1 MACAHSLEHLQ
12 LIARENGILTA
23 ARSKDQLCADI
34 QRRLGPLPVLPVDA
48 ECAPKPL
55 DVLVHQARELGVPN
69 AGVYNS
75 KTKQELCDKVSDVLR
90 RKGKRDE
97 FRDLDCDQPKK
108 ELQEEARRLGIRGY
122 KNFSTDLLCLL
133 LRNERARL
141 ARGGQPR
148 DPIPVSA
155 PSFLSTYDL
164 VQIPNEERLSIPAL
178 SRLLTRN
185 LLRPGQIVPAE
196 YLSRERGLILFHSV
210 GTGKTFSAINTS
222 QILLRR
228 GLVDRVVVI
237 TPTSLQLN
245 FIKQFRDY
253 DPDLQTDT
261 RYQYFTPQQ
270 FYLQMAKANRRIKAG
285 ERMML
290 VIDEAHHYRTPI
302 FGEKRVRKGRV
313 ILSGGSPS
321 YDSITDYTV
330 SNRVRAIFKFMKQ
343 YPVAKVLLLTA
354 TPFVNQ
360 LYDIENLVAIVE
372 NRPPRKI
379 EDVKDM
385 SAFPLCRFHYFAN
398 TDPKYGA
405 EFPRKIIRPLYYVMS
420 EDYYRR
426 YLEIEQGLEIPSEL
440 YRGGLNQFYN
450 GVRRAANK
458 LDFEVSDK
466 LAALIDMIQKD
477 QRSNPRVR
485 ILVYSGWLETGL
497 TAIQTALDER
507 GIRAQP
513 ITGRLSKN
521 RRNLAVQAFNGGEIN
536 VLLISKAGG
545 EGLDLKQTNKVYIL
559 EPTWN
564 DASTQ
569 QIIGRAVRYRSH
581 HELEES
587 KRFVEIYYMLLLK
600 PAEGRVLAAGG
611 ENARKLLSDP
621 ILSGK
626 YAPSLIQDDDTR
638 PSIDLYLTWFGKA
651 KQEVLNRSVEELAK
665 RSEDCFGAI
674 GAEITR
680 DLNEYDRH
688 PLERGRVCFPS
699 KRVEKSGGINRVI
712 IEEDSCAA
720 PSAID
725 LGVDEQLTDAEL
737 KARIEAQIRTTL
749 EWAPEEGNIIEM
761 RIGEPAP
768 YDETYVVSRI
778 ESVPKP
784 LLGRFSERVGNLPGR
799 KKIQLVAAYDIDR
812 YRRNQSAIMLTLF
825 YKDVDRE
832 HETVFL

>member
-1 MACAHSLEHLQ
+1 
-12 LIARENGILTA
+12 
-23 ARSKDQLCADI
+23 
-34 QRRLGPLPVLPVDA
+34 
-48 ECAPKPL
+48 
-55 DVLVHQARELGVPN
+55 
-69 AGVYNS
+69 
-75 KTKQELCDKVSDVLR
+75 VSV
-90 RKGKRDE
+90 
-97 FRDLDCDQPKK
+97 
-108 ELQEEARRLGIRGY
+108 
-122 KNFSTDLLCLL
+122 
-133 LRNERARL
+133 
-141 ARGGQPR
+141 
-148 DPIPVSA
+148 
-155 PSFLSTYDL
+155 
-164 VQIPNEERLSIPAL
+164 
-178 SRLLTRN
+178 
-185 LLRPGQIVPAE
+185 
-196 YLSRERGLILFHSV
+196 
-210 GTGKTFSAINTS
+210 
-222 QILLRR
+222 
-228 GLVDRVVVI
+228 
-237 TPTSLQLN
+237 
-245 FIKQFRDY
+245 
-253 DPDLQTDT
+253 
-261 RYQYFTPQQ
+261 
-270 FYLQMAKANRRIKAG
+270 
-285 ERMML
+285 
-290 VIDEAHHYRTPI
+290 
-302 FGEKRVRKGRV
+302 
-313 ILSGGSPS
+313 SGGDPPA

-330 SNRVRAIFKFMKQ
+330 SNRVRAIFRFMNS
-343 YPVAKVLLLTA
+343 YPVTKVLLLTA

-379 EDVKDM
+379 EDVKDL
-385 SAFPLCRFHYFAN
+385 SAFPLCRFHYFSN

-420 EDYYRR
+420 KDYYRR
-426 YLEIEQGLEIPSEL
+426 YLDIEKGLDIQSDL
-440 YRGGLNQFYN
+440 YRGGLSQFYN

-477 QRSNPRVR
+477 QAANPRIR

-507 GIRAQP
+507 RIRALP
-513 ITGRLSKN
+513 ITGRLSKI

-600 PAEGRVLAAGG
+600 PAEGKVLAAGG
-611 ENARKLLSDP
+611 ENAKKLLSDP
-621 ILSGK
+621 ISSGK

-638 PSIDLYLTWFGKA
+638 PSIDMYLTWFGRA

-665 RSEDCFGAI
+665 RSEECFGAL
-674 GAEITR
+674 GAEITKG
-680 DLNEYDRH
+680 LSAYDRR

-699 KRVEKSGGINRVI
+699 KRVEQSGGINRVI

-720 PSAID
+720 PSSID

-737 KARIEAQIRTTL
+737 KERIAAQIRSAL
-749 EWAPEEGNIIEM
+749 EWSPAEANIIEM
-761 RIGEPAP
+761 RLGDPAP
-768 YDETYVVSRI
+768 YDEMYHVSRI

-784 LLGRFSERVGNLPGR
+784 LLGRFSERIGNLPSR
-799 KKIQLVAAYDIDR
+799 KKIQLVAVYDIDR

-825 YKDVDRE
+825 YKDVERE
-832 HETVFL
+832 HEIVFL

>member
-1 MACAHSLEHLQ
+1 
-12 LIARENGILTA
+12 
-23 ARSKDQLCADI
+23 
-34 QRRLGPLPVLPVDA
+34 
-48 ECAPKPL
+48 
-55 DVLVHQARELGVPN
+55 
-69 AGVYNS
+69 
-75 KTKQELCDKVSDVLR
+75 
-90 RKGKRDE
+90 
-97 FRDLDCDQPKK
+97 
-108 ELQEEARRLGIRGY
+108 
-122 KNFSTDLLCLL
+122 
-133 LRNERARL
+133 
-141 ARGGQPR
+141 
-148 DPIPVSA
+148 
-155 PSFLSTYDL
+155 
-164 VQIPNEERLSIPAL
+164 
-178 SRLLTRN
+178 
-185 LLRPGQIVPAE
+185 
-196 YLSRERGLILFHSV
+196 LFHSV

-228 GLVDRVVVI
+228 GIVDRVVVI

-253 DPDLQTDT
+253 DTDLQTDT

-270 FYLQMAKANRRIKAG
+270 FYLQMAKPAGARRIKAG

-302 FGEKRVRKGRV
+302 FGEKRVRLGRV
-313 ILSGGSPS
+313 SISGGDPPA
-321 YDSITDYTV
+321 YDRITDYTV
-330 SNRVRAIFKFMKQ
+330 SNRVRAIFRFMKS

-360 LYDIENLVAIVE
+360 LYDIENLVAFVE
-372 NRPPRKI
+372 NRPPRKV
-379 EDVKDM
+379 EEVKDM
-385 SAFPLCRFHYFAN
+385 SAFPLCRFHYFTN
-398 TDPKYGA
+398 TDPKYAA

-420 EDYYRR
+420 KDYYRR

-466 LAALIDMIQKD
+466 LAALIDMIGRD
-477 QRSNPRVR
+477 QAADPRVR

-497 TAIQTALDER
+497 TAIGSALDER
-507 GIRAQP
+507 GIRALP
-513 ITGRLSKN
+513 ITGRLSKA
-521 RRNLAVQAFNGGEIN
+521 RRDIAVQAFNGGEIN

-545 EGLDLKQTNKVYIL
+545 EGLDLKKTNKVYIL

-581 HELEES
+581 ADLEES

-621 ILSGK
+621 IAAGK
-626 YAPSLIQDDDTR
+626 YAPSLIGDDDTR
-638 PSIDLYLTWFGKA
+638 PSIDMYLTWFGRA

-665 RSEDCFGAI
+665 RSEQCFSAI
-674 GAEITR
+674 GAEVQR
-680 DLNEYDRH
+680 ELSAYDRR
-688 PLERGRVCFPS
+688 PLERRRACFPA
-699 KRVEKSGGINRVI
+699 KRVEQSGGINRVI
-712 IEEDSCAA
+712 IEEDSCSA

-725 LGVDEQLTDAEL
+725 LGLDEQLTDAEL
-737 KARIEAQIRTTL
+737 KERISAQIRATL
-749 EWAPEEGNIIEM
+749 EWSPSESNIIEM
-761 RIGEPAP
+761 RLGSDPAP
-768 YDETYVVSRI
+768 YDERYHVSRI

-784 LLGRFSERVGNLPGR
+784 LLGRFSERIGNLPSR

-812 YRRNQSAIMLTLF
+812 YRRNESAIMLTLF
-825 YKDVDRE
+825 FKDEERE
-832 HETVFL
+832 HEIVFL